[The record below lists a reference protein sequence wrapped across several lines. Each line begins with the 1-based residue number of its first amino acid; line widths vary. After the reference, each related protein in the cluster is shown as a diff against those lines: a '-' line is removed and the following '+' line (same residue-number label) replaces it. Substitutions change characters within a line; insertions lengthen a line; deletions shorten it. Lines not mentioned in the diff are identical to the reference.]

1 MTPNEIEE
9 IRAWD
14 RQPGEP
20 AKAYAHFLR
29 WLGFEDRNLS
39 RASKPMRLSYARLL
53 ELSSVHGWQSRA
65 AAYDQHE
72 SRKIADAT
80 ARDRRRAARAI
91 AQDIRESAEARLDFP
106 ADERDPAGVQ
116 KLATA
121 LKAITPALDD
131 PAPDQTIKLD
141 IEGLYTAVRLR
152 EQQRLEEE
160 EEGAA

>member
-1 MTPNEIEE
+1 MAPSEVEE
-9 IRAWD
+9 TRAWD
-14 RQPGEP
+14 RADGEP
-20 AKAYAHFLR
+20 EKAYAHFLK
-29 WLGFEDRNLS
+29 WLGLEDRNLV
-39 RASKPMRLSYARLL
+39 RAAKPMRLSHGRLL
-53 ELSSVHGWQSRA
+53 ELSSVWSWQARA

-80 ARDRRRAARAI
+80 AKDRHLAARAI
-91 AQDIRESAEARLDFP
+91 AQDIRESAEARLTLD
-106 ADERDPAGVQ
+106 ATERDPAGVQ

-131 PAPDQTIKLD
+131 PAPAQTVKVD

-152 EQQRLEEE
+152 EQQREED